1 MKADPVNIDLSLLL
15 IQMHRQKLDR
25 RDHKSLKYIYEK
37 VEHSITAA
45 WFLLKNGLLKA
56 STQTS
61 TYQQEIPDFSELWHH
76 VFP

>member
-45 WFLLKNGLLKA
+45 
-56 STQTS
+56 
-61 TYQQEIPDFSELWHH
+61 
-76 VFP
+76 